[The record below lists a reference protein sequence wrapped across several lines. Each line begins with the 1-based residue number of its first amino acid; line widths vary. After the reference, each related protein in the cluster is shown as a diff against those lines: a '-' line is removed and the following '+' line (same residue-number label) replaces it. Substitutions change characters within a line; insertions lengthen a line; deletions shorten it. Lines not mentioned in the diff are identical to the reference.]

1 MFHGALQ
8 RINQAFSMGLRGRTA
23 LLSCGLKKGSTL
35 SKMRVTCFS
44 DSRSAGGT
52 ESSSNAAGETFSQ
65 GRLFRLSWLVG
76 LLIFK
81 ISAVNLGL
89 PIFRISAA
97 RIRDVGHV
105 AMLIAIRRG
114 KMVVWEH
121 TVSSL
126 MAESKKIFLTH
137 VRRVVVTLVQG

>member
-1 MFHGALQ
+1 MRDKDGAQGAYRVAVVRLEERKHLVENARDLLQ
-8 RINQAFSMGLRGRTA
+8 RFAVSGRH
-23 LLSCGLKKGSTL
+23 
-35 SKMRVTCFS
+35 RVVIK
-44 DSRSAGGT
+44 RSSA
-52 ESSSNAAGETFSQ
+52 EGETFSQ

-105 AMLIAIRRG
+105 AMLMAIRIE